1 MLEPFGISERAKRDR
16 AETALFTYI
25 ETTDDSRFRG
35 LAVRVDA
42 LSSYQQQRIIPTLV
56 DSVVISGDRSM
67 AAQIILAILVALGC
81 SPDAPLYEENQEDY
95 YVASDNCHR
104 RMPFVGPTA
113 LEMAMSNRDPQLA
126 AALVIAG
133 ANPTMTTGELRPYEY
148 ALVRRPGLLS
158 CPVFASG
165 TVRGT
170 TTVWDVFEKHGVELN
185 DRRFV
190 LVLAGQSPKLTGI
203 VGKMIYQNMGNL
215 PRGAV
220 VPNPLQH
227 SLGEQCKLLFGNNI
241 SAMPMVLPG
250 DDAVLAPREGSG
262 HPTHYSALKTIIAHR
277 AYYLLW
283 LFLAARE
290 QDVEPGVW
298 IGDSEMKTDCANL
311 DFTSRDAL
319 AVSAAMAAVAAA
331 KNAPP
336 RRRLLNVNVTV
347 HPHAIKCAGCQRHSL
362 VFATSATPS
371 APPQCLS
378 CNDHKSPTPIF
389 ETLKETPFP
398 GMSMLTVLKTQSSQP
413 VADLQ
418 APCKNAV
425 MSHGDLLQR
434 VIAVRYLPFNK
445 RTFKT
450 YPLWLQERAL
460 CAYHC
465 RARAL
470 LKNNVSL
477 WLPGELWELVYEFF
491 ATPSATNDPD
501 DDDDLMHL

>member
-1 MLEPFGISERAKRDR
+1 MFGPFGISERAKRDD
-16 AETALFTYI
+16 AECALFTFI
-25 ETTDDSRFRG
+25 ETTDDARFRG
-35 LAVRVDA
+35 LAGRVNA
-42 LSSYQQQRIIPTLV
+42 LSPDQRQHIIPTLV
-56 DSVVISGDRSM
+56 DSVVISGDRSV

-81 SPDAPLYEENQEDY
+81 SPDAPLYEENREDY

-104 RMPFVGPTA
+104 RKPCVGPTA
-113 LEMAMSNRDPQLA
+113 LEMAMSNRDPQLV
-126 AALVIAG
+126 AALVMAG

-148 ALVRRPGLLS
+148 ALVRRPGFLS
-158 CPVFASG
+158 RQVFASG
-165 TVRGT
+165 TVPGT
-170 TTVWDVFEKHGVELN
+170 ATVWDVFEKHGVELN

-203 VGKMIYQNMGNL
+203 VGKMIYENMGKL
-215 PRGAV
+215 THLM

-227 SLGEQCKLLFGNNI
+227 SLGEQCKLLFDNNI
-241 SAMPMVLPG
+241 SAMPMGLPG

-262 HPTHYSALKTIIAHR
+262 HPTHYSALKTIIAHK
-277 AYYLLW
+277 AYHLLW

-311 DFTSRDAL
+311 DFTSRDTL

-336 RRRLLNVNVTV
+336 RRRLENVNVTIHE
-347 HPHAIKCAGCQRHSL
+347 HPIKCAGCQKHSL

-371 APPQCLS
+371 AVAQCLR

-389 ETLKETPFP
+389 STLEQTPFP
-398 GMSMLTVLKTQSSQP
+398 GMDMLRVLKTQISQP

-418 APCKNAV
+418 APCKDAV
-425 MSHGDLLQR
+425 MSHGDLLHR

-477 WLPGELWELVYEFF
+477 WLPGELWELVFAFF

-501 DDDDLMHL
+501 DDDDLMDL